1 MGRVRA
7 GLVAESEVDVSVR
20 VVFNVKG
27 FYDLRRSDGVIAELE
42 SHAERIC
49 DRANAMGKGTYATGS
64 RQGMMRPQ
72 GRWRASVVTADA
84 KAIADNARHQTL
96 ARALGS

>member
-1 MGRVRA
+1 M
-7 GLVAESEVDVSVR
+7 R
-20 VVFNVKG
+20 VVFNVAA
-27 FYDLRRSDGVIAELE
+27 FYELRRDPGVIAELE

-49 DRANAMGKGTYATGS
+49 ARANAMGKGTYATGS

-84 KAIADNARHQTL
+84 KAIADNAKNHTL
-96 ARALGS
+96 IRAMSS

>member
-1 MGRVRA
+1 MRI
-7 GLVAESEVDVSVR
+7 DW
-20 VVFNVKG
+20 NVKG
-27 FYDLRRSDGVIAELE
+27 FYDLRRDPGVVAELDR
-42 SHAERIC
+42 HAERIC
-49 DRANAMGKGTYATGS
+49 ARANAMGKGTYATGS

-84 KAIADNARHQTL
+84 RAMIDNARHQTL

>member
-1 MGRVRA
+1 MRI
-7 GLVAESEVDVSVR
+7 DW
-20 VVFNVKG
+20 NVKG

-84 KAIADNARHQTL
+84 KAIADNAKNHTL
-96 ARALGS
+96 IRAMSS